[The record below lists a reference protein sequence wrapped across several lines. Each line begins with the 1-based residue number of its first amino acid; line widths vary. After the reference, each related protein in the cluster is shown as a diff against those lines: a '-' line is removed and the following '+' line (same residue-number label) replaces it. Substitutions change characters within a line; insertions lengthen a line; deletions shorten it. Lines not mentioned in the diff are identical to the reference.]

1 MAEAAIAPAD
11 LSVVPAPAVERRLL
25 RVLTCGSVDN
35 GKSTLIGRLLHEC
48 GAVFEDQMSALASDS
63 RRYGTTGE
71 DVDFALMLDGLEAE
85 REQGITID
93 VAYRYFATDRCSF
106 IVADTPG
113 HEQYTRNM
121 ATGASNSDAA
131 VILVDARQRLS
142 AQTCRHAVIC
152 SLFGIRHVVLAINKM
167 DLVGHAQAG
176 FDEIAAAFRAF
187 ATSLSFDTVVPVPI
201 SARFGDN
208 VAARGRNMPWYDG
221 PALLESLEAIQID
234 AVREALPLRFPVQ
247 WVNRPNAEFRGFA
260 GTIASGRIRRGDQ
273 ICLAR
278 SGAITRIARIISAA
292 LDVDV
297 AGAGD
302 AVTLTL
308 GDDFDVGRGDL
319 LVAPDHRPDVADQFA
334 AHVIWMSAEPL
345 FPGRSYLMRIGT
357 QWVPATVS
365 SIKHKLDVNRLQPL
379 AARTLCV
386 NEIGMCNLA
395 TSVPVAFDSYESNR
409 ETGAFIIVDRYSNET
424 VGAGMIAFA
433 LRRATNIHLEHLA
446 IEREARARLKHQR
459 PCIVWF
465 TGLPASGKSTVAKL
479 VEAQLHAEGHHT
491 YMLDGDNV
499 RHGLNRDLGFTDVD
513 RVENIRRVGE
523 VAKLFVDAG
532 LIVLCA
538 FISPFG
544 AERRMVRDLVGE
556 GEFVEVFV
564 DTPIEECRRRDPK
577 GLYAKADSGALKNFT
592 GVDSPYEPPVEADL
606 VLQTAGRDAGELA
619 REVVERL
626 RVTGVL
632 HS

>member
-1 MAEAAIAPAD
+1 MAELAIVPTDVAAAPQ
-11 LSVVPAPAVERRLL
+11 PALERRLL

-63 RRYGTTGE
+63 RRHGTTGE

-106 IVADTPG
+106 VVADTPG

-131 VILVDARQRLS
+131 IILVDARQGLS
-142 AQTCRHAVIC
+142 AQTRRHAVIC
-152 SLFGIRHVVLAINKM
+152 SLLGIRHVVLAINKM
-167 DLVGHAQAG
+167 DLVGHARAA
-176 FDEIAAAFRAF
+176 FDEIAAAFHRF
-187 ATSLSFDTVVPVPI
+187 AMSLSFDTVVPIPI
-201 SARFGDN
+201 AARFGDN
-208 VAARGRNMPWYDG
+208 VVARGRNMPWYHG
-221 PALLESLEAIQID
+221 PALLECLEAIRID
-234 AVREALPLRFPVQ
+234 AARETLPFRFPVQ

-260 GTIASGRIRRGDQ
+260 GTIATGGIRRGDR

-278 SGAITRIARIISAA
+278 NGVVTRIDRIICAA
-292 LDVDV
+292 LDVDA

-308 GDDFDVGRGDL
+308 ADDLDIGRGDL
-319 LVAPDHRPDVADQFA
+319 LVAPDHRPEVADQFA
-334 AHVIWMSAEPL
+334 AHVIWMSAEQL
-345 FPGRSYLMRIGT
+345 FPGRAYLMRIGT

-379 AARTLCV
+379 AARTLSV
-386 NEIGMCNLA
+386 NEIGLCNLA

-409 ETGAFIIVDRYSNET
+409 ETGAFIIIDRYSNET
-424 VGAGMIAFA
+424 VGAGLIAFA
-433 LRRATNIHLEHLA
+433 LRRATNIHVEHLA
-446 IEREARARLKHQR
+446 IESDARARIKHQR

-465 TGLPASGKSTVAKL
+465 TGLPASGKSTVAKY

-538 FISPFG
+538 FISPFR
-544 AERRMVRDLVGE
+544 AERRMIRDLVGE
-556 GEFVEVFV
+556 GEFVEVFI

-577 GLYAKADSGALKNFT
+577 GLYAKADSGALRNFT

-606 VLQTAGRDAGELA
+606 VLETTGCDADELA
-619 REVVERL
+619 RRVVDRL
-626 RVTGVL
+626 RATGVL
-632 HS
+632 PS